1 MSDDLSP
8 AGPKAPTGREGGKC
22 GRRSPPPMR
31 NEAERVP
38 AMKRKKKQVS
48 SGPSS
53 ADRMM
58 FKTKKPCEG
67 LKRHLIQKLLY
78 CTGEME
84 LFQTYMQDQAFLM
97 QLLEWLL
104 RGVSGVI
111 MVNNP
116 LSGAL
121 ILIALSIASPWQ
133 ALLGSLG
140 LLSSTGTA
148 ILIGQQRAEISR
160 GEHGYNGMLV
170 ALLIGVFS
178 NAGDWYWWL
187 LLPACLAGA
196 ATTFVHSGLA
206 AVLNKCDL
214 PVSVFPFNTVL
225 LLYLACTGTENPYY
239 PNHLA
244 LPQGSTLSINSTQL
258 DIPQL
263 VQGAVLGVGQIYAC
277 DNLGSTLIILA
288 AVMLYSPVLAFHA
301 LLGSSLGMLAEKRR
315 EEKRREEKRREEK
328 RREEKRREEKR
339 REEKRREEKRREEKK
354 RKEKKRKEKK
364 RKEKKRKEIIVFLQQ
379 LSGLSVPVRQ
389 DVLYTGLAGFNGALG
404 CMAVGQLLFT
414 LSWRTHVFSIICAF
428 LSSYANIA
436 LSNLLSNVGLPASSW
451 ASTLTISLMLL
462 VSGRSLST
470 YSIAISQD

>member
-1 MSDDLSP
+1 MFMTIKTCEQ
-8 AGPKAPTGREGGKC
+8 PK
-22 GRRSPPPMR
+22 
-31 NEAERVP
+31 
-38 AMKRKKKQVS
+38 
-48 SGPSS
+48 
-53 ADRMM
+53 
-58 FKTKKPCEG
+58 G
-67 LKRHLIQKLLY
+67 LKQHLIQKLLY

-84 LFQTYMQDQAFLM
+84 HFHAYMQDQAFLM

-121 ILIALSIASPWQ
+121 IVIALSIASPWQ
-133 ALLGSLG
+133 VLLGSLG
-140 LLSSTGTA
+140 LLSSTVMA
-148 ILIGQQRAEISR
+148 ILIGQEQAEISR

-196 ATTFVHSGLA
+196 TTTFLHSGMA
-206 AVLNKCDL
+206 AVLDRWDV

-225 LLYLACTGTENPYY
+225 LLYLACTGIENPYY
-239 PNHLA
+239 PNHPA
-244 LPQGSTLSINSTQL
+244 LPQVATLIINSTHL

-277 DNLGSTLIILA
+277 DALGSSLIILA
-288 AVMLYSPVLAFHA
+288 AVLLYSPVQAFHA
-301 LLGSSLGMLAEKRR
+301 LLGSSLGVLA
-315 EEKRREEKRREEK
+315 
-328 RREEKRREEKR
+328 
-339 REEKRREEKRREEKK
+339 
-354 RKEKKRKEKK
+354 
-364 RKEKKRKEIIVFLQQ
+364 
-379 LSGLSVPVRQ
+379 GLSVAVQQ
-389 DVLYTGLAGFNGALG
+389 DVLYTGLAGFNGSLG
-404 CMAVGQLLFT
+404 CMAVGGLLFT

-436 LSNLLSNVGLPASSW
+436 LSNLLANVGLPASSW
-451 ASTLTISLMLL
+451 AATLTVSLMLL

-470 YSIAISQD
+470 YRIAIGRDSSLGNPLHTPSQCAEANTDSSSV

>member
-53 ADRMM
+53 ADRN
-58 FKTKKPCEG
+58 
-67 LKRHLIQKLLY
+67 
-78 CTGEME
+78 
-84 LFQTYMQDQAFLM
+84 QAFLM

-196 ATTFVHSGLA
+196 ATA
-206 AVLNKCDL
+206 DL
-214 PVSVFPFNTVL
+214 DDSLFGN
-225 LLYLACTGTENPYY
+225 
-239 PNHLA
+239 
-244 LPQGSTLSINSTQL
+244 LPQKEVWSDG
-258 DIPQL
+258 QL

-301 LLGSSLGMLAEKRR
+301 LLGSSLGMLAGERERREEKRR

-339 REEKRREEKRREEKK
+339 REEKRREEKRREEK
-354 RKEKKRKEKK
+354 RREEKKRKEKK

-470 YSIAISQD
+470 YSIAISQDRSPGDLLHTPIQCAEANTDSSSV

>member
-1 MSDDLSP
+1 
-8 AGPKAPTGREGGKC
+8 
-22 GRRSPPPMR
+22 
-31 NEAERVP
+31 
-38 AMKRKKKQVS
+38 
-48 SGPSS
+48 
-53 ADRMM
+53 M
-58 FKTKKPCEG
+58 FKTKKSCEQP
-67 LKRHLIQKLLY
+67 KSHKQHLIQKLLY

-84 LFQTYMQDQAFLM
+84 HFHMYMKDQTFLM

-121 ILIALSIASPWQ
+121 ILTALSIASPWQ

-140 LLSSTGTA
+140 LLSSTVMA
-148 ILIGQQRAEISR
+148 ILIREPQAEVSR

-187 LLPACLAGA
+187 LLPVCLAGA
-196 ATTFVHSGLA
+196 ATTFVHSGIA

-225 LLYLACTGTENPYY
+225 LLYLACIGTENPYY
-239 PNHLA
+239 PSHPA
-244 LPQGSTLSINSTQL
+244 LPQGETLSVNSTQL
-258 DIPQL
+258 NIPQL

-277 DNLGSTLIILA
+277 DDLGSTLIILA
-288 AVMLYSPVLAFHA
+288 AVLLFSPVLAFHS
-301 LLGSSLGMLAEKRR
+301 LLGSSLGVLA
-315 EEKRREEKRREEK
+315 
-328 RREEKRREEKR
+328 
-339 REEKRREEKRREEKK
+339 
-354 RKEKKRKEKK
+354 
-364 RKEKKRKEIIVFLQQ
+364 
-379 LSGLSVPVRQ
+379 GLSVAVQQ

-404 CMAVGQLLFT
+404 CMAVGQFLFT

-436 LSNLLSNVGLPASSW
+436 LSNLLAHVELPASSW
-451 ASTLTISLMLL
+451 ASTLTISLMIL
-462 VSGRSLST
+462 VNERSIST
-470 YSIAISQD
+470 YSIAIGRNSSPEGPLHTPSQCAVANTDSSSV